1 MGNSVAVG
9 AHDVLRP
16 MSFPG
21 STQFAMMKA
30 RSDETWAQHLLSR
43 GSDSTEVGGG
53 RDNGARSVVSV
64 RADECRARPNPSVRI
79 VLLCARD
86 SRSPQ
91 CRRSHRDPQAGA
103 TNLPK
108 AGVPDAVPV
117 PLRLFR
123 ELCCSARGDT

>member
-30 RSDETWAQHLLSR
+30 RSDETWAHNQLSR

-86 SRSPQ
+86 SRS
-91 CRRSHRDPQAGA
+91 AVGA
-103 TNLPK
+103 TVTPK
-108 AGVPDAVPV
+108 RGPPTC
-117 PLRLFR
+117 LRQVSRTLCLF
-123 ELCCSARGDT
+123 L

>member
-30 RSDETWAQHLLSR
+30 RSDETWAHNQLSR

-79 VLLCARD
+79 VLLCARKD
-86 SRSPQ
+86 PPRYSRY
-91 CRRSHRDPQAGA
+91 RSNIWGP
-103 TNLPK
+103 
-108 AGVPDAVPV
+108 
-117 PLRLFR
+117 
-123 ELCCSARGDT
+123 RGNKYIFNI